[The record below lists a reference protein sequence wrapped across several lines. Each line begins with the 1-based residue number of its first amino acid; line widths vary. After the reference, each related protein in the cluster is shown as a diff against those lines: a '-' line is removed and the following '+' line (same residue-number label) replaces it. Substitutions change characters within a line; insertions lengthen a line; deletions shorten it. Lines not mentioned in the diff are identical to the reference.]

1 MLDFRVETFI
11 ELCRTKNYTKAA
23 ENLHMTQPAVSQH
36 IKYLEEFY
44 GCKLFNYNKKVLSI
58 TEQGK
63 ALYNYLLTMS
73 SDANKIKKE
82 IKNIDMSKKN
92 LYFGATFTIGEFIIP
107 KIISEISTRYP
118 EINISFIIRDTSELL
133 EELKKGNID
142 FAFIEGFFEK
152 TEYENYL
159 FSKERF
165 VGICAANN
173 PIATEITKFDDIVKE
188 RIILREN
195 GSGTRDIF
203 EKILYD
209 NNLSLNDFDKKYEIE
224 NINIIKELVK
234 ENKGIS
240 FIYERAV
247 EKEILMRKLAII
259 NLENFF
265 EEREFNFVFLKN
277 SIHEEEYKKWYN
289 FMKEIYKF

>member
-1 MLDFRVETFI
+1 MLDFRVDTFI
-11 ELCRTKNYTKAA
+11 ELCRTRNYTKTA

-44 GCKLFNYNKKVLSI
+44 ECKLFNYNKKVLTI
-58 TEQGK
+58 TEQGE
-63 ALYNYLLTMS
+63 ALYKYRLTMS
-73 SDANKIKKE
+73 SDANKIREE
-82 IKNIDMSKKN
+82 IKNIDISKKN
-92 LYFGATFTIGEFIIP
+92 LHFGATFTIGEFIIP
-107 KIISEISTRYP
+107 KIISEISSKYP

-209 NNLSLNDFDKKYEIE
+209 NNLSLNDFNKKYEIE

-247 EKEILMRKLAII
+247 EKEILMRKLAVI
-259 NLENFF
+259 NLENFY

-277 SIHEEEYKKWYN
+277 SIHEEEYKKWYE
-289 FMKEIYKF
+289 FMKKRYSI

>member
-1 MLDFRVETFI
+1 MLDFRVDTFI
-11 ELCRTKNYTKAA
+11 ELCRTRNYTKTA

-44 GCKLFNYNKKVLSI
+44 GCKFFNYNKKVLTI
-58 TEQGK
+58 TEQGEV
-63 ALYNYLLTMS
+63 LYKYLLTMS
-73 SDANKIKKE
+73 SDANKIREE
-82 IKNIDMSKKN
+82 IKNIDISKKN
-92 LYFGATFTIGEFIIP
+92 LHFGATFTIGEFIIP
-107 KIISEISTRYP
+107 KIISEISSKYP

-209 NNLSLNDFDKKYEIE
+209 NNLSLNDFNKKYEIE

-247 EKEILMRKLAII
+247 EKEILMRKLAVI
-259 NLENFF
+259 NLENFY

-277 SIHEEEYKKWYN
+277 SIHKEEYKKWYE
-289 FMKEIYKF
+289 FMKKRYSI

>member
-1 MLDFRVETFI
+1 MLDFRVDTFI
-11 ELCRTKNYTKAA
+11 ELCRTRNYTKTA

-44 GCKLFNYNKKVLSI
+44 GCKLFNYNKKVLTI
-58 TEQGK
+58 TEQGEE
-63 ALYNYLLTMS
+63 LYKYLLTMS
-73 SDANKIKKE
+73 SDANKIREE
-82 IKNIDMSKKN
+82 IKNIDISKKN
-92 LYFGATFTIGEFIIP
+92 LHFGATFTIGEFIIP
-107 KIISEISTRYP
+107 KIISEISSKYP

-209 NNLSLNDFDKKYEIE
+209 NNLSLNDFNKKYEIE

-277 SIHEEEYKKWYN
+277 SIHEEEYKKWYD
-289 FMKEIYKF
+289 FMKEIYNE

>member
-1 MLDFRVETFI
+1 MLDFRVDTFI
-11 ELCRTKNYTKAA
+11 ELCRTRNYTKTA

-44 GCKLFNYNKKVLSI
+44 GCKLFNYNKKVLTI
-58 TEQGK
+58 TEQGE
-63 ALYNYLLTMS
+63 ALYKYLLTMS
-73 SDANKIKKE
+73 SDANKIREE
-82 IKNIDMSKKN
+82 IKNIDISKKN
-92 LYFGATFTIGEFIIP
+92 LHFGATFTIGEFIIP
-107 KIISEISTRYP
+107 KIISEISSKYP

-195 GSGTRDIF
+195 GSETRDIF

-209 NNLSLNDFDKKYEIE
+209 NNLSLNDFNKKYEIE

-247 EKEILMRKLAII
+247 EKEILMRKLAVI
-259 NLENFF
+259 NLENFY

-277 SIHEEEYKKWYN
+277 SIHEEEYKKWYE
-289 FMKEIYKF
+289 FMKKRYSI

>member
-1 MLDFRVETFI
+1 MLDFRVDTFI
-11 ELCRTKNYTKAA
+11 ELCRTRNYTKTA

-44 GCKLFNYNKKVLSI
+44 GCKLFNYNKKVLTI
-58 TEQGK
+58 TEQGE
-63 ALYNYLLTMS
+63 ALYKYLLTIYLILM
-73 SDANKIKKE
+73 I
-82 IKNIDMSKKN
+82 
-92 LYFGATFTIGEFIIP
+92 FISYIP
-107 KIISEISTRYP
+107 KIRSEISSKYP

-152 TEYENYL
+152 TEYENYI

-209 NNLSLNDFDKKYEIE
+209 NNLSLNDFNKKYEIE

-247 EKEILMRKLAII
+247 EKEILMRKLAVI
-259 NLENFF
+259 NLENFY

-277 SIHEEEYKKWYN
+277 SIHEEEYKKWYE
-289 FMKEIYKF
+289 FMKKRYSI

>member
-11 ELCRTKNYTKAA
+11 ELCRTKNYTKTA

-73 SDANKIKKE
+73 SDANKIKEE

-173 PIATEITKFDDIVKE
+173 PIATEITKFDDIVRE

>member
-1 MLDFRVETFI
+1 MLDFRVDTFI
-11 ELCRTKNYTKAA
+11 ELCRTRNYTKTA
-23 ENLHMTQPAVSQH
+23 ENLHITQPAVSQH

-44 GCKLFNYNKKVLSI
+44 ECKLFNYNKKVLTI
-58 TEQGK
+58 TEQGE
-63 ALYNYLLTMS
+63 ALYKYLLTMS
-73 SDANKIKKE
+73 SDANKIREE
-82 IKNIDMSKKN
+82 IKNIDISKKN
-92 LYFGATFTIGEFIIP
+92 LHFGATFTIGEFIIP
-107 KIISEISTRYP
+107 KIISEISSKYP

-209 NNLSLNDFDKKYEIE
+209 NNLSLNDFNKKYEIE

-277 SIHEEEYKKWYN
+277 SIHEEEYKKWYD
-289 FMKEIYKF
+289 FMKEIYNE

>member
-1 MLDFRVETFI
+1 MLDFRVDTFI
-11 ELCRTKNYTKAA
+11 ELCRTRNYTKTA

-44 GCKLFNYNKKVLSI
+44 GCKFFNYNKKVLTI
-58 TEQGK
+58 TEQGE
-63 ALYNYLLTMS
+63 ALYKYLLTMS
-73 SDANKIKKE
+73 SDANKIREE
-82 IKNIDMSKKN
+82 IKNIDISKKN
-92 LYFGATFTIGEFIIP
+92 LHFGATFTIGEFIIP
-107 KIISEISTRYP
+107 KIISEISSKYP

-209 NNLSLNDFDKKYEIE
+209 NNLSLNDFNKKYEIE

-247 EKEILMRKLAII
+247 EKEILMRKLAVI
-259 NLENFF
+259 NLENFY

-277 SIHEEEYKKWYN
+277 SIHEEEYKKWYE
-289 FMKEIYKF
+289 FMKKKV

>member
-1 MLDFRVETFI
+1 MLDFRVDTFI
-11 ELCRTKNYTKAA
+11 ELCKTKNYTKTA

-36 IKYLEEFY
+36 IKYLETFY
-44 GCKLFNYNKKVLSI
+44 GCKLFNYNKKVLTI
-58 TEQGK
+58 TEQGE
-63 ALYNYLLTMS
+63 ALYKYLLTMS
-73 SDANKIKKE
+73 SDANKIKEE
-82 IKNIDMSKKN
+82 IKNIDISRKS
-92 LYFGATFTIGEFIIP
+92 LHFGATFTIGEFIVP
-107 KIISEISTRYP
+107 KIISEISTKYP
-118 EINISFIIRDTSELL
+118 DVNISFIIRDTAELL
-133 EELKKGNID
+133 EELENGNID

-173 PIATEITKFDDIVKE
+173 PIATEITKFDNIVKE

-209 NNLSLNDFDKKYEIE
+209 NNLSLNDFAKKYEIE

-247 EKEILMRKLAII
+247 EKEILMRKLSII

-277 SIHEEEYKKWYN
+277 SIHKYEYIKWYE
-289 FMKEIYKF
+289 FMKEIYNV

>member
-1 MLDFRVETFI
+1 MLDFRVDTFI
-11 ELCRTKNYTKAA
+11 ELCRTRNYTKTA

-44 GCKLFNYNKKVLSI
+44 ECKLFNYNKKVLTI
-58 TEQGK
+58 TEQGE
-63 ALYNYLLTMS
+63 ALYKYLLTMS
-73 SDANKIKKE
+73 SDANKIREE
-82 IKNIDMSKKN
+82 IKNIDISKKN
-92 LYFGATFTIGEFIIP
+92 LHFGATFTIGEFIIP
-107 KIISEISTRYP
+107 KIISEISSKYP

-209 NNLSLNDFDKKYEIE
+209 NNLSLNDFNKKYEIE

-277 SIHEEEYKKWYN
+277 SIHEEEYKKWHD
-289 FMKEIYKF
+289 FMKEIYNE

>member
-1 MLDFRVETFI
+1 MLDFRVDTFI
-11 ELCRTKNYTKAA
+11 ELCRTRNYTKTA

-44 GCKLFNYNKKVLSI
+44 GCKLFNYNKKVLTI
-58 TEQGK
+58 TEQGE
-63 ALYNYLLTMS
+63 ALYKYLLTMN
-73 SDANKIKKE
+73 SDANKIREE
-82 IKNIDMSKKN
+82 IKNIDISKKN
-92 LYFGATFTIGEFIIP
+92 LHFGATFTIGEFIIP
-107 KIISEISTRYP
+107 KIISEISSKYP

-209 NNLSLNDFDKKYEIE
+209 NNLSLNDFNKKYEIE

-277 SIHEEEYKKWYN
+277 SIHEEEYKKWYD
-289 FMKEIYKF
+289 FMKEIYNE

>member
-1 MLDFRVETFI
+1 MLDFRVDTFI
-11 ELCRTKNYTKAA
+11 ELCRTRNYTKTA

-44 GCKLFNYNKKVLSI
+44 GCKLFNYNKKVLTI
-58 TEQGK
+58 TEQGE
-63 ALYNYLLTMS
+63 ALYKYLLTMS
-73 SDANKIKKE
+73 SDANKIREE
-82 IKNIDMSKKN
+82 IKNIDISKKN
-92 LYFGATFTIGEFIIP
+92 LHFGATFTIGEFIIP
-107 KIISEISTRYP
+107 KIISEISSKYP
-118 EINISFIIRDTSELL
+118 EINISFVIRDTSELL

-209 NNLSLNDFDKKYEIE
+209 NNLSLNDFNKKYEIE

-277 SIHEEEYKKWYN
+277 SIHEEEYKKWYD
-289 FMKEIYKF
+289 FMKEIYNE

>member
-1 MLDFRVETFI
+1 MLDFRVDTFI
-11 ELCRTKNYTKAA
+11 ELCRTRNYTKTA

-44 GCKLFNYNKKVLSI
+44 GCKLFNYNKKVLTI
-58 TEQGK
+58 TEQGE
-63 ALYNYLLTMS
+63 ALYKYLLTMS
-73 SDANKIKKE
+73 SDANKIREE
-82 IKNIDMSKKN
+82 IKNIDISKKY
-92 LYFGATFTIGEFIIP
+92 LHFGATFTIGEFIIP
-107 KIISEISTRYP
+107 KIISEISSKYP

-209 NNLSLNDFDKKYEIE
+209 NNLSLNDFNKKYEIE

-277 SIHEEEYKKWYN
+277 SIHKEEYKKWYD
-289 FMKEIYKF
+289 FMKEIYNE

>member
-1 MLDFRVETFI
+1 MLDFRVDTFI
-11 ELCRTKNYTKAA
+11 ELCRTRNYTKTA

-44 GCKLFNYNKKVLSI
+44 GCKFFNYNKKVLTI
-58 TEQGK
+58 TEQGE
-63 ALYNYLLTMS
+63 ALYKYLLTMS
-73 SDANKIKKE
+73 SDANKIREE
-82 IKNIDMSKKN
+82 IKNIDISKKN
-92 LYFGATFTIGEFIIP
+92 LHFGATFTIGEFIIP
-107 KIISEISTRYP
+107 KIISEISSKYP

-209 NNLSLNDFDKKYEIE
+209 NNLSLNDFNKKYEIE

-277 SIHEEEYKKWYN
+277 SIHEEEYKKWYE
-289 FMKEIYKF
+289 FMKKRYSI

>member
-1 MLDFRVETFI
+1 MLDFRVDTFI
-11 ELCRTKNYTKAA
+11 ELCRTRNYTKTA

-44 GCKLFNYNKKVLSI
+44 GCKLFNYNKKVLTI
-58 TEQGK
+58 TEQGE
-63 ALYNYLLTMS
+63 ALYKYLLTMS
-73 SDANKIKKE
+73 SDANKIREE
-82 IKNIDMSKKN
+82 IKNIDISKKN
-92 LYFGATFTIGEFIIP
+92 LHFGATFTIGEFIIP
-107 KIISEISTRYP
+107 KIISEISSKYP

-209 NNLSLNDFDKKYEIE
+209 NNLSLNDFNKKYGIE

-277 SIHEEEYKKWYN
+277 SIHEEEYKKWYD
-289 FMKEIYKF
+289 FMKEIYNE

>member
-1 MLDFRVETFI
+1 MLDFRVDTFI
-11 ELCRTKNYTKAA
+11 ELCRTRNYTKTA

-44 GCKLFNYNKKVLSI
+44 GCKLFNYNKKVLTI
-58 TEQGK
+58 TEQGE
-63 ALYNYLLTMS
+63 ALYKYLLTMS
-73 SDANKIKKE
+73 SDANKIREE
-82 IKNIDMSKKN
+82 IKNIDISKKN
-92 LYFGATFTIGEFIIP
+92 LHFGATFTIGEFIIP
-107 KIISEISTRYP
+107 KIISEISSKYP

-165 VGICAANN
+165 VGICATNN

-209 NNLSLNDFDKKYEIE
+209 NNLSLNDFNKKYEIE

-277 SIHEEEYKKWYN
+277 SIHEEEYKKWYD
-289 FMKEIYKF
+289 FMKEIYNE

>member
-1 MLDFRVETFI
+1 MLDFRVDTFI
-11 ELCRTKNYTKAA
+11 ELCRTRNYTKTA

-44 GCKLFNYNKKVLSI
+44 GCKLFNYNKKVLTI
-58 TEQGK
+58 TEQGE
-63 ALYNYLLTMS
+63 ALYKYLLTMS
-73 SDANKIKKE
+73 SDANKIREE
-82 IKNIDMSKKN
+82 IKNIDISKKN
-92 LYFGATFTIGEFIIP
+92 LHFGATFTIGEFIIP
-107 KIISEISTRYP
+107 KIISEISSKYP

-209 NNLSLNDFDKKYEIE
+209 NNLSLNDFNKKYEIE

-277 SIHEEEYKKWYN
+277 SIHEEEYKKWYD
-289 FMKEIYKF
+289 FMKEIYNG

>member
-1 MLDFRVETFI
+1 MLDFRVDTFI
-11 ELCRTKNYTKAA
+11 ELCRTRNYTKTA

-44 GCKLFNYNKKVLSI
+44 GCKLFNYNKKVLTI
-58 TEQGK
+58 TEQGE
-63 ALYNYLLTMS
+63 ALYKYLLTLS
-73 SDANKIKKE
+73 SDANKIREE
-82 IKNIDMSKKN
+82 IKNIDISKKN
-92 LYFGATFTIGEFIIP
+92 LHFGATFTIGEFIIP
-107 KIISEISTRYP
+107 KIISEISSKYP

-209 NNLSLNDFDKKYEIE
+209 NNLSLNDFNKKYEIE

-277 SIHEEEYKKWYN
+277 SIHEEEYKKWYD
-289 FMKEIYKF
+289 FMKEIYNE

>member
-1 MLDFRVETFI
+1 MLDFRVDTFI
-11 ELCRTKNYTKAA
+11 ELCRTRNYTKTA

-44 GCKLFNYNKKVLSI
+44 ECKLFNYNKKVLTI
-58 TEQGK
+58 TEQGE
-63 ALYNYLLTMS
+63 ALYKYLLTMS
-73 SDANKIKKE
+73 SDANKIREE
-82 IKNIDMSKKN
+82 IKNIDISKKN
-92 LYFGATFTIGEFIIP
+92 LHFGATFTIGEFIIP
-107 KIISEISTRYP
+107 KIISEISSKYP

-209 NNLSLNDFDKKYEIE
+209 NNLSLNDFNKKYEIE

-277 SIHEEEYKKWYN
+277 SIHEEEYKKWYE
-289 FMKEIYKF
+289 FMKKRYSI

>member
-73 SDANKIKKE
+73 SDANKIKEE

-240 FIYERAV
+240 LIYERAV

-277 SIHEEEYKKWYN
+277 SIHGEEYKKWYN

>member
-1 MLDFRVETFI
+1 MLDFRVDTFI
-11 ELCRTKNYTKAA
+11 ELYRTRNYTKTA

-44 GCKLFNYNKKVLSI
+44 GCKLFNYNKKVLTI
-58 TEQGK
+58 TEQGE
-63 ALYNYLLTMS
+63 ALYKYLLTMS
-73 SDANKIKKE
+73 SDANKIREE
-82 IKNIDMSKKN
+82 IKNIDISKKN
-92 LYFGATFTIGEFIIP
+92 LHFGATFTIGEFIIP
-107 KIISEISTRYP
+107 KIISEISSKYP

-209 NNLSLNDFDKKYEIE
+209 NNLSLNDFNKKYEIE

-277 SIHEEEYKKWYN
+277 SIHEEEYKKWYD
-289 FMKEIYKF
+289 FMKEIYNE

>member
-1 MLDFRVETFI
+1 MLDFRVDTFI
-11 ELCRTKNYTKAA
+11 ELCRTRNYTKTA

-44 GCKLFNYNKKVLSI
+44 GCKLFNYNKKVLTI
-58 TEQGK
+58 TEQGE
-63 ALYNYLLTMS
+63 ALYKYLLTMS
-73 SDANKIKKE
+73 SDANKIREE
-82 IKNIDMSKKN
+82 IKNIDISKKN
-92 LYFGATFTIGEFIIP
+92 LHFGATFTIGEFIIP
-107 KIISEISTRYP
+107 KIISEISSKYP

-209 NNLSLNDFDKKYEIE
+209 NNLSLNDFNKKYEIE
-224 NINIIKELVK
+224 NINIIKGLVK

-277 SIHEEEYKKWYN
+277 SIHEEEYKKWYD
-289 FMKEIYKF
+289 FMKEIYNE

>member
-73 SDANKIKKE
+73 SDANKIKEE

>member
-1 MLDFRVETFI
+1 MLDFRVDTFI
-11 ELCRTKNYTKAA
+11 ELCRTRNYTKTA

-44 GCKLFNYNKKVLSI
+44 GCKLFNYNKKVLTI
-58 TEQGK
+58 TEQGE
-63 ALYNYLLTMS
+63 ALYKYLLTMS
-73 SDANKIKKE
+73 SDANKIREE
-82 IKNIDMSKKN
+82 IKNIDISKKN
-92 LYFGATFTIGEFIIP
+92 LHFGATFTIGEFIIP
-107 KIISEISTRYP
+107 KIISEISNKYP

-209 NNLSLNDFDKKYEIE
+209 NNLSLNDFNKKYEIE

-259 NLENFF
+259 NLENFL
-265 EEREFNFVFLKN
+265 R
-277 SIHEEEYKKWYN
+277 
-289 FMKEIYKF
+289 KENLILYF

>member
-1 MLDFRVETFI
+1 MLDFRVDTFI
-11 ELCRTKNYTKAA
+11 ELCRTRNYTKTA

-44 GCKLFNYNKKVLSI
+44 GCKLFNYNKKVLTI
-58 TEQGK
+58 TEQGE
-63 ALYNYLLTMS
+63 ALYKYLLTMS
-73 SDANKIKKE
+73 SDANKIREE
-82 IKNIDMSKKN
+82 IKNIDISKKN
-92 LYFGATFTIGEFIIP
+92 LHFGATFTIGEFIIP
-107 KIISEISTRYP
+107 KIISEISSKYP

-159 FSKERF
+159 FSKEKF

-195 GSGTRDIF
+195 GSGIRDIF

-209 NNLSLNDFDKKYEIE
+209 NNLSLNDFNKKYEIE

-277 SIHEEEYKKWYN
+277 SIHEEEYKKWYE
-289 FMKEIYKF
+289 FMKKRYSI

>member
-1 MLDFRVETFI
+1 MLDFRVDTFI
-11 ELCRTKNYTKAA
+11 ELCRTRNYTKTA

-36 IKYLEEFY
+36 ITYLEEFY
-44 GCKLFNYNKKVLSI
+44 GCKLFNYNKQVLTI
-58 TEQGK
+58 TEQGE
-63 ALYNYLLTMS
+63 ALYKYLLTMS
-73 SDANKIKKE
+73 SDANKIREE
-82 IKNIDMSKKN
+82 IKNIDISKKN
-92 LYFGATFTIGEFIIP
+92 IHFGATFTIGEFIIP
-107 KIISEISTRYP
+107 KIISEISSKYP

-209 NNLSLNDFDKKYEIE
+209 NNLSLNDFNKKYEIE

-277 SIHEEEYKKWYN
+277 SIHEEEYKKWYD
-289 FMKEIYKF
+289 FMKEIYNE

>member
-1 MLDFRVETFI
+1 MLDFRVDTFI
-11 ELCRTKNYTKAA
+11 ELCRTKNYTKTA

-44 GCKLFNYNKKVLSI
+44 GCKLFNYNKKVLTI
-58 TEQGK
+58 TEQGE
-63 ALYNYLLTMS
+63 ALYKYLLTMS
-73 SDANKIKKE
+73 SDATKIREE
-82 IKNIDMSKKN
+82 IKNIDTSKKN
-92 LYFGATFTIGEFIIP
+92 LYFGATFTIGEFITP
-107 KIISEISTRYP
+107 KIISEISNRYP

-133 EELKKGNID
+133 EELKQGNIV

-159 FSKERF
+159 FSKEKF

-173 PIATEITKFDDIVKE
+173 PIATEVTKFDDIVKE

-209 NNLSLNDFDKKYEIE
+209 NNLSLNDFSRKYEIE

-247 EKEILMRKLAII
+247 EKEILMRKLSII

-277 SIHEEEYKKWYN
+277 SIHKEEYIRWYE
-289 FMKEIYKF
+289 FMKMVYNM

>member
-1 MLDFRVETFI
+1 MLDFRVDTFI
-11 ELCRTKNYTKAA
+11 KLCRTRNYTKTA

-44 GCKLFNYNKKVLSI
+44 GCKLFNYNKKVLTI
-58 TEQGK
+58 TEQGE
-63 ALYNYLLTMS
+63 ALYKYLLTMS
-73 SDANKIKKE
+73 SDANKIREE
-82 IKNIDMSKKN
+82 IKNIDISKKN
-92 LYFGATFTIGEFIIP
+92 LHFGATFTIGEFIIP
-107 KIISEISTRYP
+107 KIISEISSKYP

-159 FSKERF
+159 FSKEKF

-209 NNLSLNDFDKKYEIE
+209 NNLSLNDFNKKYEIE

-277 SIHEEEYKKWYN
+277 SIHEEEYKKWYE
-289 FMKEIYKF
+289 FMKKRYSI

>member
-1 MLDFRVETFI
+1 MLDFRVDTFI
-11 ELCRTKNYTKAA
+11 ELCRTRNYTKTA

-44 GCKLFNYNKKVLSI
+44 GCKLFNYNKKVLTI
-58 TEQGK
+58 TEQGE
-63 ALYNYLLTMS
+63 ALYKYLLTMS
-73 SDANKIKKE
+73 SDANKIREE
-82 IKNIDMSKKN
+82 IKNIDISKKN
-92 LYFGATFTIGEFIIP
+92 LHFGATFTIGEFIIP
-107 KIISEISTRYP
+107 KIISEISSKYP

-195 GSGTRDIF
+195 GSETRDIF

-209 NNLSLNDFDKKYEIE
+209 NNLSLNDFNKKYEIE

-277 SIHEEEYKKWYN
+277 SIHEEEYKKWYE
-289 FMKEIYKF
+289 FMKKRYSI

>member
-1 MLDFRVETFI
+1 MLDFRVDTFI
-11 ELCRTKNYTKAA
+11 ELCRTRNYTKTA

-44 GCKLFNYNKKVLSI
+44 GCKLFNYNKKVLTI

-63 ALYNYLLTMS
+63 ALYKYLLTMS
-73 SDANKIKKE
+73 SDANKIREE
-82 IKNIDMSKKN
+82 IKNIDISKKN
-92 LYFGATFTIGEFIIP
+92 LHFGATFTIGEFIIP
-107 KIISEISTRYP
+107 KIISEISSKYP

-209 NNLSLNDFDKKYEIE
+209 NNLSLNDFNKKYEIE

-277 SIHEEEYKKWYN
+277 SIHEEEYKKWYD
-289 FMKEIYKF
+289 FMKEIYNE

>member
-1 MLDFRVETFI
+1 MLDFRVDTFI
-11 ELCRTKNYTKAA
+11 ELCRTRNYTKTA

-44 GCKLFNYNKKVLSI
+44 GCKLFNYNKKVLTI
-58 TEQGK
+58 TEQGE
-63 ALYNYLLTMS
+63 ALYKYLLTMS
-73 SDANKIKKE
+73 SDANKIREE
-82 IKNIDMSKKN
+82 IKNIDISKKN
-92 LYFGATFTIGEFIIP
+92 IHFGATFTIGEFIIP
-107 KIISEISTRYP
+107 KIISEISSKYP

-209 NNLSLNDFDKKYEIE
+209 NNLSLNDFNKKYEIE

-277 SIHEEEYKKWYN
+277 SIHEEEYKKWYD
-289 FMKEIYKF
+289 FMKEIYNE

>member
-1 MLDFRVETFI
+1 MLDFRVDTFI
-11 ELCRTKNYTKAA
+11 ELCRTRNYTKTA

-44 GCKLFNYNKKVLSI
+44 GCKFFNYNKKVLTI
-58 TEQGK
+58 TEQGE
-63 ALYNYLLTMS
+63 ALYKYLLTMS
-73 SDANKIKKE
+73 SDANKIREE
-82 IKNIDMSKKN
+82 IKNIDISKKN
-92 LYFGATFTIGEFIIP
+92 LHFGATFTIGEFIIP
-107 KIISEISTRYP
+107 KIISEISSKYP

-209 NNLSLNDFDKKYEIE
+209 NNLSLNDFNKKYEIE

-247 EKEILMRKLAII
+247 EKEILMRKLAVI
-259 NLENFF
+259 NLENFY

-277 SIHEEEYKKWYN
+277 STHEEEYKKWYE
-289 FMKEIYKF
+289 FTKKRYSI

>member
-1 MLDFRVETFI
+1 MLDFRVDTFI
-11 ELCRTKNYTKAA
+11 ELCRTRNYTKTAK
-23 ENLHMTQPAVSQH
+23 NLHMTQPAVSQH

-44 GCKLFNYNKKVLSI
+44 GCKLFNYNKKVLTI
-58 TEQGK
+58 TEQGE
-63 ALYNYLLTMS
+63 ALYKYLLTMS
-73 SDANKIKKE
+73 SDANKIREE
-82 IKNIDMSKKN
+82 IKNIDISKKN
-92 LYFGATFTIGEFIIP
+92 LHFGATFTIGEFIIP
-107 KIISEISTRYP
+107 KIISEISSKYP

-209 NNLSLNDFDKKYEIE
+209 NNLSLNDFNKKYEIE

-277 SIHEEEYKKWYN
+277 SIHEEEYKKWYD
-289 FMKEIYKF
+289 FMKEIYNE

>member
-1 MLDFRVETFI
+1 MLDFRVDTFI
-11 ELCRTKNYTKAA
+11 ELCRTRNYTKTA

-44 GCKLFNYNKKVLSI
+44 GCKLFNYNKKVLTI
-58 TEQGK
+58 TEQGE
-63 ALYNYLLTMS
+63 ALYKYLLTMS
-73 SDANKIKKE
+73 SDANKIREE
-82 IKNIDMSKKN
+82 IKNIDISKKN
-92 LYFGATFTIGEFIIP
+92 LHFGATFTIGEFIIP
-107 KIISEISTRYP
+107 KIISEISSKYP

-195 GSGTRDIF
+195 DSGTRDIF

-209 NNLSLNDFDKKYEIE
+209 NNLSLNDFNKKYEIE

-247 EKEILMRKLAII
+247 EKEILMRKLAVI
-259 NLENFF
+259 NLENFY

-277 SIHEEEYKKWYN
+277 SIHEEEYKKWYE
-289 FMKEIYKF
+289 FMKKRYSI

>member
-1 MLDFRVETFI
+1 MLDFRVDTFI
-11 ELCRTKNYTKAA
+11 ELCRTRNYTKTA

-44 GCKLFNYNKKVLSI
+44 GCKLFNYNKKVLTI
-58 TEQGK
+58 TEQGE
-63 ALYNYLLTMS
+63 ALYKYLLTMS
-73 SDANKIKKE
+73 SDANKIREE
-82 IKNIDMSKKN
+82 IKNIDISKKN
-92 LYFGATFTIGEFIIP
+92 LHFGATFTIGEFIIP
-107 KIISEISTRYP
+107 KIISEISSKYP

-159 FSKERF
+159 FSKEKF

-195 GSGTRDIF
+195 GSGTREIF

-209 NNLSLNDFDKKYEIE
+209 NNLSLNDFNKKYEIE

-277 SIHEEEYKKWYN
+277 SIHEEEYKKWYE
-289 FMKEIYKF
+289 FMKKRYSI